1 MHFKCGEGVPALALL
16 ILINSVSHWVFLLQK
31 KIRKQPVS
39 VDIIIC
45 ISLLFTLTAILA
57 TRRTIQQLTSEIAS
71 AINDINDQS
80 TLDRVMTLLTQAQV
94 SITAT
99 TSSQKGI
106 QFGKERSI
114 CTNKENKTQLHFKQ
128 TMAIKVWQ
136 KEAVFA
142 SMVYRINIM
151 FNYILLCSL
160 FQCTKQRTTTTVN
173 VEWHD

>member
-1 MHFKCGEGVPALALL
+1 MRLPALALL

-45 ISLLFTLTAILA
+45 ISLLFTLTAVLA

-99 TSSQKGI
+99 TSSQKVSSLVKKD
-106 QFGKERSI
+106 QFAPTKKNE
-114 CTNKENKTQLHFKQ
+114 TQLHFKQ
-128 TMAIKVWQ
+128 TTAKPGR
-136 KEAVFA
+136 K
-142 SMVYRINIM
+142 
-151 FNYILLCSL
+151 
-160 FQCTKQRTTTTVN
+160 KQFVPL
-173 VEWHD
+173 W